1 MAKKS
6 RKNYFS
12 FSQFDELG
20 DAMGLFYETIKGAFN
35 YDSLEGKDVFDAI
48 VLTEPIPMSIDQIDS
63 FLPSPPSPGSL
74 VGAARNLLGLDDDE
88 IPKFIFKAKI
98 IGLDSPH
105 LFRPD
110 VCDQEV
116 LKELEAQ
123 QKVQDVLD
131 MFIDVI
137 AVGATEKPS
146 KGNIIKVRLEPGTYK
161 YNLQSCEYVGLVTD
175 QSNTVTNI
183 IASQTTECAEGAA
196 GAFNTSYGGGTVGT
210 TTPPSGPA
218 LPAGASGTP
227 VAPSTDSQKSRLRS
241 WYLVYQRRN
250 PDANKR
256 VNPQKLYDLLF
267 RNFKAAGFANV
278 QNLILGIITNAYH
291 ESGFQEGIVS
301 GAKTESS
308 IGLFQMNAAD
318 PGYYGDPNSY
328 IRSRDTALPRALQIP
343 ADGSNV
349 IVYYAG
355 GRFLHRHGLEAVK
368 PGEIT
373 DSSGTARTIE
383 IERNYKKLTAWAL
396 QTNFVSDTVINMIK
410 ALNIDTK
417 KLNDFTIAQ
426 WSLWFHIYFEQP
438 DHANQRTLPT
448 DIRNQIKTGP

>member
-63 FLPSPPSPGSL
+63 FIPSPPSPGSV
-74 VGAARNLLGLDDDE
+74 VGAARNLLGIDDDE

-137 AVGATEKPS
+137 AIGATEKPS
-146 KGNIIKVRLEPGTYK
+146 KGNIIKVRLEPGSYK

-227 VAPSTDSQKSRLRS
+227 VTPSTDNQKAQLRR
-241 WYLVYQRRN
+241 YYIVYAGKNR
-250 PDANKR
+250 DATKK
-256 VNPQKLYDLLF
+256 VDPQKLYDLLF

-291 ESGFQEGIVS
+291 ESGFQQGIVS
-301 GAKTESS
+301 GASTESS

-328 IRSRDTALPRALQIP
+328 IRSRDTALPKELQIP
-343 ADGSNV
+343 ADGSDV

-355 GRFLHRHGLEAVK
+355 GRFLADHGLEAVK

-373 DSSGTARTIE
+373 DSSGTTRTIE
-383 IERNYKKLTAWAL
+383 IEKNYKKLTDWET
-396 QTNFVSDTVINMIK
+396 QTDFVSNTVIRMIN
-410 ALNIDTK
+410 ALDIDK
-417 KLNDFTIAQ
+417 GKLNDFTIAQ

-448 DIRNQIKTGP
+448 KIRNQINTGP

>member
-63 FLPSPPSPGSL
+63 FIPSPPSPGG
-74 VGAARNLLGLDDDE
+74 VAGAARNLLGIDDDE

-131 MFIDVI
+131 MFIDVV

-175 QSNTVTNI
+175 QTNTVTNI

-196 GAFNTSYGGGTVGT
+196 AAFESLGSINYNGITVGDNATARGVSYTEHFDPAGPRLRRPAQGPIQSRFSFARPTFAIPGVAGSGRGSTRPHTGIDIGNAEGTKIVAAYDGRVKSVFTNAKEPQKGDNHGAGNYIEIVHNIGGQNYLTRYLHLLHTNSDKKDPNAKREGISYVTPGDKVTKGQVIALMGNTGGSTGPHLHFDLRKGTVWNKNPLDPEKHLEDNFEQSLRLLQEEKETGLLQAERDSIRPPLET
-210 TTPPSGPA
+210 ETRLEEVGAAEAAPETP
-218 LPAGASGTP
+218 GTP
-227 VAPSTDSQKSRLRS
+227 
-241 WYLVYQRRN
+241 
-250 PDANKR
+250 
-256 VNPQKLYDLLF
+256 
-267 RNFKAAGFANV
+267 AA
-278 QNLILGIITNAYH
+278 
-291 ESGFQEGIVS
+291 E
-301 GAKTESS
+301 
-308 IGLFQMNAAD
+308 
-318 PGYYGDPNSY
+318 
-328 IRSRDTALPRALQIP
+328 
-343 ADGSNV
+343 
-349 IVYYAG
+349 
-355 GRFLHRHGLEAVK
+355 
-368 PGEIT
+368 
-373 DSSGTARTIE
+373 
-383 IERNYKKLTAWAL
+383 
-396 QTNFVSDTVINMIK
+396 
-410 ALNIDTK
+410 
-417 KLNDFTIAQ
+417 
-426 WSLWFHIYFEQP
+426 
-438 DHANQRTLPT
+438 
-448 DIRNQIKTGP
+448 